1 MMADN
6 IRIYITSDH
15 HGEYDRLFKILD
27 EYEIKDCVLLF
38 GGDGAEGFSPYN
50 KQIKTFELLN
60 NRFKKRNIQYKA
72 IRGNHS
78 SKSYFDGSINLSHF
92 ELIPDY
98 TYKTINGL
106 SFLFVGGAISVDR
119 IYRKEGVSY
128 WKDEKFVLKP
138 ELIKPCD
145 ILITHSAPSW
155 IGPTSKS
162 DIEFYCQRDKNLW
175 EECQE
180 DRQLHNQ
187 LFELAK
193 PKYFFGGHYHK
204 SYRAEHEGC
213 RARILDILEMVEF
226 IHY

>member
-1 MMADN
+1 MTDN

-27 EYEIKDCVLLF
+27 EYEIKDCILLF
-38 GGDGAEGFSPYN
+38 GGDGAEGFSSRE

-78 SKSYFDGSINLSHF
+78 DKSYFDGSINLSHF

-98 TYKTINGL
+98 TYKTINNL

-119 IYRKEGVSY
+119 IYRREGVSY
-128 WKDEKFVLKP
+128 WKDEVFVLKP

-145 ILITHSAPSW
+145 VLITHSAPSW
-155 IGPTSKS
+155 IGPTSKIN
-162 DIEFYCQRDKNLW
+162 IEHWCQKDRTLW
-175 EECQE
+175 EECQHE
-180 DRQLHNQ
+180 RQLHNQ

-193 PKYFFGGHYHK
+193 PKYSYSGHFHS
-204 SYRAEHEGC
+204 SYRAENNGC
-213 RARILDILEMVEF
+213 RARILDILEIVEF